1 MRLSILFVLSVS
13 AGFAGQQQASP
24 SASYADQ
31 RIASARQQVAANPK
45 AFQTYNDL
53 ATSLC
58 RKARDTSDLSLY
70 KEAENAVNRALELS
84 PGNYDGMK
92 LRVAVLLGKH
102 EFKQALALAQELN
115 KKVPDD
121 IANWASMVD
130 ANAALGNYSEAERDA
145 QWILDLRRASAL
157 GFEKAAGLRELFG
170 DKEGAI
176 EFYGEALTRTSQ
188 SDIDQRAWLLTQKA
202 RLTLASGNA
211 KSAGEPLAEALRLYP
226 NSQLAAQVMADI
238 QMTNGQQAE
247 AARLF
252 EQCYRAVSS
261 PANLYKWASALEMAG
276 QKEEAARQFATFE
289 KQARAEISQPY
300 NANLE
305 LVDFY
310 TTHKSDPPEALRIAT
325 LESNDRQDCATLAAL
340 AWAQYQNGKFAE
352 AKSTMD
358 KALSVGVQEP
368 TYSSRAQLIAAKSAG
383 PK

>member
-1 MRLSILFVLSVS
+1 MRLSTLLLLFVS
-13 AGFAGQQQASP
+13 AVLAGQQQASP

-31 RIASARQQVAANPK
+31 RISSARQQVAANPK
-45 AFQTYNDL
+45 DFQTYNDL

-70 KEAENAVNRALELS
+70 REAEGAVNRSLELS
-84 PGNYDGMK
+84 PGNYDGTK
-92 LRVAVLLGKH
+92 LRVAVFLGKH
-102 EFKQALALAQELN
+102 EFNPALSLAQELN

-130 ANAALGNYSEAERDA
+130 ANEALGNYSEAERDA

-188 SDIDQRAWLLTQKA
+188 SDIDQRSWLLTQKA
-202 RLTLASGNA
+202 RLVLASGNA
-211 KSAGEPLAEALRLYP
+211 QSASETLGEALRLYP
-226 NSQLAAQVMADI
+226 NSQLAALVMADLH
-238 QMTNGQQAE
+238 TANGKHAE
-247 AARLF
+247 AAQIL
-252 EQCYRAVSS
+252 EQCYRTAPSS
-261 PANLYKWASALEMAG
+261 ANLYKWANALEMAG
-276 QKEEAARQFATFE
+276 QKEEAAKQFAAFE
-289 KQARAEISQPY
+289 KQARAEIAKPY
-300 NANLE
+300 NANIE

-310 TTHKSDPPEALRIAT
+310 TIHKSDPPEALRIAT
-325 LESNDRQDCATLAAL
+325 LESAERQDCATLAAL

-352 AKSTMD
+352 AKNTMD
-358 KALSVGVQEP
+358 KALSVGIHEP
-368 TYSSRAQLIAAKSAG
+368 NYNSRAQLIAAKLGG